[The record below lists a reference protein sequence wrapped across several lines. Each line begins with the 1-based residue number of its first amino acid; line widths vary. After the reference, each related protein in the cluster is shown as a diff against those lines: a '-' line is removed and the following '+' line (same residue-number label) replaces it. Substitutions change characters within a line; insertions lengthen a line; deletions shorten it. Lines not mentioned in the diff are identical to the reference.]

1 MAFSWGL
8 QKMKNHFFKPN
19 YFSNYWIIVGSIL
32 SFTILHISYINTPFV
47 NLEWVYKTGTQYF
60 ITGNQDLLKNYFTF
74 QANPITYSF
83 IVSNFIN
90 FFDIDTYWVYRGPA
104 LFGGILLLIALAR
117 KENPWLVIIV
127 ALNPLVWIYSGRAYS
142 ELLALG
148 LMIFAYEFQYRP
160 IASGSITLLSGI
172 FKFHTFPIILTNLGL
187 KWILVNQKNRF
198 KYFFNNQLLTGSIV
212 LIGALTF
219 FSIYQKLFNV
229 WIVPEIHHEALGFS
243 LRVLINNFF
252 SYGFYLS
259 GMFFLTI
266 PAFLNTKKFKLKIIL
281 LVPSILLGIT
291 NQNLGEMDFGSFQQF
306 LGNEIILLI
315 KIIGFWNFLLCCQIF
330 WKDEESRILLLTIL
344 GYILLLS
351 LTRPANRYLI
361 FVVPF
366 WAILVC
372 QHISLS
378 RMFWLGYVSVLAGLN
393 LFATLYQVSN
403 ATASANMA
411 DWAIQNDVR
420 INLGG
425 ILHSHVGDFSHYDPN
440 SPLIVSLAGAHFG
453 RILHEEPVHVLGFQ
467 IRSYVLTDTNSN

>member
-1 MAFSWGL
+1 MSSDFNW
-8 QKMKNHFFKPN
+8 FKIDKK
-19 YFSNYWIIVGSIL
+19 YWSPIIIFL
-32 SFTILHISYINTPFV
+32 FAALHIAYINTPFV
-47 NLEWVYKTGTQYF
+47 NLEWVYRFGSQFF
-60 ITGNQDLLKNYFTF
+60 ITNEKSYLEAYFAD
-74 QANPITYSF
+74 QANPIIYSYLSSI
-83 IVSNFIN
+83 IVTVTGADQFAS
-90 FFDIDTYWVYRGPA
+90 YRIFA
-104 LFGGILLLIALAR
+104 LFGGTLVLIMLLKNR
-117 KENPWLVIIV
+117 DYRVVIVV
-127 ALNPLVWIYSGRAYS
+127 ALNPLIWIYSGRAYA
-142 ELLALG
+142 ELLSVGLMMLAYNYQKKPIVGGLALG
-148 LMIFAYEFQYRP
+148 LSGIVKYHSLPFVLLNSGLRWIHLNWKNKFKSWNQSHCWFILVASLCFMIFISWYRFEFGFWLAPDRFRERH
-160 IASGSITLLSGI
+160 ASISLANLL
-172 FKFHTFPIILTNLGL
+172 
-187 KWILVNQKNRF
+187 
-198 KYFFNNQLLTGSIV
+198 NN
-212 LIGALTF
+212 
-219 FSIYQKLFNV
+219 Y
-229 WIVPEIHHEALGFS
+229 
-243 LRVLINNFF
+243 F

-266 PAFLNTKKFKLKIIL
+266 PAFLNTEKLKLKALL
-281 LVPSILLGIT
+281 LVSSILLGFT
-291 NQNLGEMDFGSFQQF
+291 NQNLGEMDFGSFQQL
-306 LGNEIILLI
+306 LGNEIVLLI
-315 KIIGFWNFLLCCQIF
+315 KIIGFWNFLLCCQAF

-366 WAILVC
+366 WAILAC

-378 RMFWLGYVSVLAGLN
+378 RMFWWGYISVLAGLN
-393 LFATLYQVSN
+393 LFASLYQVSN

>member
-1 MAFSWGL
+1 
-8 QKMKNHFFKPN
+8 MK
-19 YFSNYWIIVGSIL
+19 
-32 SFTILHISYINTPFV
+32 
-47 NLEWVYKTGTQYF
+47 
-60 ITGNQDLLKNYFTF
+60 
-74 QANPITYSF
+74 A
-83 IVSNFIN
+83 
-90 FFDIDTYWVYRGPA
+90 
-104 LFGGILLLIALAR
+104 ILLI
-117 KENPWLVIIV
+117 
-127 ALNPLVWIYSGRAYS
+127 
-142 ELLALG
+142 
-148 LMIFAYEFQYRP
+148 
-160 IASGSITLLSGI
+160 
-172 FKFHTFPIILTNLGL
+172 
-187 KWILVNQKNRF
+187 
-198 KYFFNNQLLTGSIV
+198 
-212 LIGALTF
+212 
-219 FSIYQKLFNV
+219 
-229 WIVPEIHHEALGFS
+229 
-243 LRVLINNFF
+243 
-252 SYGFYLS
+252 
-259 GMFFLTI
+259 
-266 PAFLNTKKFKLKIIL
+266 
-281 LVPSILLGIT
+281 PSILLALT

-315 KIIGFWNFLLCCQIF
+315 KIIGFWNFLLCCQAF

-378 RMFWLGYVSVLAGLN
+378 RMFWGGYVSVLAGLN

-440 SPLIVSLAGAHFG
+440 SPLVVFLAGAQVG
-453 RILHEEPVHVLGFQ
+453 RILHEEPVHVLGFP

>member
-1 MAFSWGL
+1 
-8 QKMKNHFFKPN
+8 MKLLLPKPN
-19 YFSNYWIIVGSIL
+19 IFSNYLIVYIL
-32 SFTILHISYINTPFV
+32 IFIFCILHILYINTPFV
-47 NLEWVYKTGTQYF
+47 NLEWVYKIGTQYF
-60 ITGNQDLLKNYFTF
+60 LTDNQDLLRSYFSL

-83 IVSNFIN
+83 VVSNLIN
-90 FFDIDTYWVYRGPA
+90 FFGIDNYGIYRVPA
-104 LFGGILLLIALAR
+104 LVGGVLLLIALAR
-117 KENPWLVIIV
+117 KELPWLVIIV

-148 LMIFAYEFQYRP
+148 LMIFAYVFQSRP
-160 IASGSITLLSGI
+160 VASGSIALISGI
-172 FKFHTFPIILTNLGL
+172 FKFHTFPIILINIGL
-187 KWILVNQKNRF
+187 KWIFINQKYRF
-198 KYFFNNQLLTGSIV
+198 KYLFNNQFLIGSIV
-212 LIGALTF
+212 LIGALIF
-219 FSIYQKLFNV
+219 FLIYQKLFDI
-229 WIVPEIHHEALGFS
+229 WIVPEKYHESLGFS
-243 LRVLINNFF
+243 LEVLINNFF

-259 GMFFLTI
+259 GIFFLTI
-266 PAFLNTKKFKLKIIL
+266 PVFLNTEHFKLKIFL

-291 NQNLGEMDFGSFQQF
+291 NQNLGEMDFGGFQQL
-306 LGNEIILLI
+306 LGNEFILLI
-315 KIIGFWNFLLCCQIF
+315 KIIGFWNFLLCCQAF

-378 RMFWLGYVSVLAGLN
+378 RMFWWGYVAVLAGLN

-425 ILHSHVGDFSHYDPN
+425 ILHSHVGDFSHYDPS
-440 SPLIVSLAGAHFG
+440 SPLVVFLSGVQVG
-453 RILHEEPVHVLGFQ
+453 RILHEEPVHVLGFP
-467 IRSYVLTDTNSN
+467 IRSYVLSDTTSN

>member
-1 MAFSWGL
+1 M
-8 QKMKNHFFKPN
+8 
-19 YFSNYWIIVGSIL
+19 IL
-32 SFTILHISYINTPFV
+32 FVLLHLAYINTPFV
-47 NLEWVYKTGTQYF
+47 NLEWVYKIGTQYF
-60 ITGNQDLLKNYFTF
+60 LTDNQNLLRTYFDF

-83 IVSNFIN
+83 IVSNLIS
-90 FFDIDTYWVYRGPA
+90 FFDIDTYGVYRGPA
-104 LFGGILLLIALAR
+104 LIGGFLLLIALAR
-117 KENPWLVIIV
+117 KEIPWLVIIV
-127 ALNPLVWIYSGRAYS
+127 ALNPLIWIYSGRAYS

-148 LMIFAYEFQYRP
+148 LMILAYEFQHRP
-160 IASGSITLLSGI
+160 FTSGFVALLSGI
-172 FKFHTFPIILTNLGL
+172 FKFHTFPIILINLGL
-187 KWILVNQKNRF
+187 KWILINHKNKF
-198 KYFFNNQLLTGSIV
+198 KYVFSNQFLMGSIII
-212 LIGALTF
+212 IGSLTF
-219 FSIYQKLFNV
+219 FLIYQKLYDV
-229 WIVPEIHHEALGFS
+229 WIVPVKHQESLGFS
-243 LRVLINNFF
+243 LRVLINNYF

-259 GMFFLTI
+259 GIFFLTI
-266 PAFLNTKKFKLKIIL
+266 PAFLNTEKLKLKAIL
-281 LVPSILLGIT
+281 LIPSILLGLT

-315 KIIGFWNFLLCCQIF
+315 KIIGFWNFLLCCQAF

-378 RMFWLGYVSVLAGLN
+378 RMFWGGYVSVLAGLN

-440 SPLIVSLAGAHFG
+440 SPLVVYLAGAQVG
-453 RILHEEPVHVLGFQ
+453 RILHEEPVHVLGFP